1 MVGHEP
7 LSFGGRSGEMEI
19 RKWLA
24 TPEIVMFAKNAALSL
39 FMRRHAHVPREFIL
53 RSAADSR

>member
-7 LSFGGRSGEMEI
+7 LSFGYGSGEMEI

-24 TPEIVMFAKNAALSL
+24 TLEIVMFAKNAALSL
-39 FMRRHAHVPREFIL
+39 FMRRHAHVLRVFIL
-53 RSAADSR
+53 RFAADSR